1 MSLVRHARH
10 ALFVTLVVAAS
21 PTPARAAI
29 LNGPGPVIPLC
40 AVPENSDKLITVNCF
55 WDQTLPGSNATVGA
69 TNWKISITD
78 SAVPPV
84 PAVPPTNLSFELQHL
99 ADPDGNANLP
109 GQTLSLKSGPI
120 PAGSQGA
127 GAGTVKHNSLLNGTA
142 VPGADVYRY
151 KAAPPPVGVGM
162 SVLVFGRHFS
172 GAQPLFGWSFVPPA
186 GVAGGLA
193 VSESTANGTKVTPV
207 NNASVGAGNVGIAV
221 PLPGK
226 FTGNEKRIFGTL
238 SKGATDYTVRYT
250 VGDPFFSDT
259 TLAFVTGSPGS
270 FEEGDLGLFTAFFT
284 GDTSFLVP
292 ELFDAAS
299 MAGSS
304 MQDLFVAVDL
314 TQWLSFPQPFSPGG
328 PPIHF
333 SNGITSGLPGFL
345 VARPLAD
352 GSSPITFDPTAGFT
366 APDAFKFTGDAVISG
381 IIDGETVPAPAPGTL
396 TLVGAAS
403 LGWLGLTLV
412 RARRTAGIRRRRTY
426 SPRPRRSSELRS

>member
-1 MSLVRHARH
+1 MSLLQRTRY
-10 ALFVTLVVAAS
+10 ALFVMLVIGAS
-21 PTPARAAI
+21 SAPARAAI

-40 AVPENSDKLITVNCF
+40 NVPENTATMITSNCS

-84 PAVPPTNLSFELQHL
+84 PTVPPTNLSFELQHL
-99 ADPDGNANLP
+99 ADPDGTANLP
-109 GQTLSLKSGPI
+109 GQTLTLKSGSI

-127 GAGTVKHNSLLNGTA
+127 GTGTVKHNSLAGGTA
-142 VPGADVYRY
+142 VTGTDVYRY
-151 KAAPPPVGVGM
+151 KAAPAPAGGLM
-162 SVLVFGRHFS
+162 SVQVFGRHFS
-172 GAQPLFGWSFVPPA
+172 GPQPLFGWSFVPPA

-193 VSESTANGTKVTPV
+193 VSESTANGTKVTAV
-207 NNASVGAGNVGIAV
+207 TNASVGSGRVGIAV
-221 PLPGK
+221 TLPRK
-226 FTGNEKRIFGTL
+226 FTGNETRIFGTL
-238 SKGATDYTVRYT
+238 SAGATDYTVRYT

-270 FEEGDLGLFTAFFT
+270 FEEGDLGLLTAFFT
-284 GDTSFLVP
+284 GDASFLVP

-314 TQWLSFPQPFSPGG
+314 TQWLSFSQPFSPDGS
-328 PPIHF
+328 PIHF
-333 SNGITSGLPGFL
+333 SNGVASALPGLL

-352 GSSPITFDPTAGFT
+352 GTSPITFDPTIGFT
-366 APDAFKFTGDAVISG
+366 APDAFKFTGDAVIGG

-396 TLVGAAS
+396 MLVGATI
-403 LGWLGLTLV
+403 LGWLVFTLL
-412 RARRTAGIRRRRTY
+412 RAARLVGMRRIRMHRP
-426 SPRPRRSSELRS
+426 SPLGVPILG